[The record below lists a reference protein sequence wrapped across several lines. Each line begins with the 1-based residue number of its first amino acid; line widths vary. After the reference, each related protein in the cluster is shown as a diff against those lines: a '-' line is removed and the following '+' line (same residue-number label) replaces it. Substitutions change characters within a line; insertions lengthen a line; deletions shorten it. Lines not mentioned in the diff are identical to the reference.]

1 MATKYR
7 LIMLRPN
14 HKYTVCS
21 LRTEDG
27 KLIEGAWTKDRSL
40 VERTKA
46 QIQEDFPE
54 ETYAILEV

>member
-1 MATKYR
+1 
-7 LIMLRPN
+7 MLRPN